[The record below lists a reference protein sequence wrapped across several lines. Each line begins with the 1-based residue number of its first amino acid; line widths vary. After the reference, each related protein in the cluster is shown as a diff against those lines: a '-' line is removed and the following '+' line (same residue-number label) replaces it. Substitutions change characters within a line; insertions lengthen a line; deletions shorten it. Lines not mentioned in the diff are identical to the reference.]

1 MMSKWED
8 VGCALA
14 MAAHPRL
21 GSDALQPVKLV
32 SASADLLHA
41 IMKHL
46 ALVVPDDMPTLE
58 AALRRAGAG
67 QVIQLRGQIDLCA
80 NVHVDRPV
88 HLRGEAG
95 TVIRGMLVLRARAGS
110 VSDLRIDDAG
120 DCCIRVERGHWE
132 LQRLRLRCCHASA
145 LHVSGAARVE
155 LRECVMGG
163 DQVDEVHEH
172 GRVVIV
178 SAYGSVQE
186 AGLTKRACYGVVA
199 TEDSAVIASDLKLI
213 GISEAALLVAKRAR
227 AWLTRCV
234 FSATVAAFMA
244 GSGRGRGLEL
254 SHCTFS
260 VQRLWADGDRVRGFI
275 WGVGNSVTTV
285 SEEEDDEPVT
295 RLEQPRGDGTDDSS
309 TESLDEQEFADM
321 ERLMEQLDDAVLEGG
336 TG

>member
-1 MMSKWED
+1 
-8 VGCALA
+8 

-32 SASADLLHA
+32 STSADLLHA
-41 IMKHL
+41 IMKHV
-46 ALVVPDDMPTLE
+46 ALVVPDDVATLE
-58 AALRRAGAG
+58 EALRRAGPG
-67 QVIQLRGQIDLCA
+67 QAIQLRGQIDLCA

-95 TVIRGMLVLRARAGS
+95 AVIRGMLVLRARAGS
-110 VSDLRIDDAG
+110 VSDVRIDDAG
-120 DCCIRVERGHWE
+120 DCCVRVERGHWE

-163 DQVDEVHEH
+163 DQVDEVQEK
-172 GRVVIV
+172 GRVIIV

-199 TEDSAVIASDLKLI
+199 TEDAEVAASDTRML
-213 GISEAALLVAKRAR
+213 GISEAALLVAMRAR
-227 AWLTRCV
+227 VWLTRCV
-234 FSATVAAFMA
+234 VSATVAAMMA

-254 SHCTFS
+254 SHSSFS
-260 VQRLWADGDRVRGFI
+260 VQRLWADADRVRGFI
-275 WGVGNSVTTV
+275 WGVGNSITTA
-285 SEEEDDEPVT
+285 SEKEEDDEPVT
-295 RLEQPRGDGTDDSS
+295 RLERPRGDVSDDSS
-309 TESLDEQEFADM
+309 TESLDEQEYADM
-321 ERLMEQLDDAVLEGG
+321 ERLMEQLDDAALEGG

>member
-1 MMSKWED
+1 MWWED

-14 MAAHPRL
+14 MASHPRL
-21 GSDALQPVKLV
+21 GSGALQPVKLV
-32 SASADLLHA
+32 STSADLLHA
-41 IMKHL
+41 IMKHV
-46 ALVVPDDMPTLE
+46 ALVVPDDVPTLE
-58 AALRRAGAG
+58 EALKRAGAG

-80 NVHVDRPV
+80 SVHVDRPV

-95 TVIRGMLVLRARAGS
+95 AVIRGMLVLRARSGS
-110 VSDLRIDDAG
+110 VSDVRIDDAG

-132 LQRLRLRCCHASA
+132 LQRLRLRCCHAAA
-145 LHVSGAARVE
+145 LHVSGAARVG
-155 LRECVMGG
+155 LRECIMGG

-172 GRVVIV
+172 GRVIIV

-199 TEDSAVIASDLKLI
+199 TEDAKVVVNDTRLL
-213 GISEAALLVAKRAR
+213 GISEAALLVATRAHV
-227 AWLTRCV
+227 WLTRCV
-234 FSATVAAFMA
+234 VSATVAALMA
-244 GSGRGRGLEL
+244 GRGRGRGLEL
-254 SHCTFS
+254 SDCSFS
-260 VQRLWADGDRVRGFI
+260 VQRLWADADRVPGFI

-285 SEEEDDEPVT
+285 SDKDDEPAT
-295 RLEQPRGDGTDDSS
+295 RLEQPRGNVSDDSS